1 MVDIINTT
9 GSHHFP
15 QRKNKF
21 KKMVGKICSRE
32 GSHKSCKDS
41 KEVTLLT
48 PPIKTNES
56 TNCLSKN
63 PKRWK
68 KFQKQY
74 QHEFDEKIKLMDE
87 IRDRKK
93 DNDAIHSI
101 FSLQD
106 SDF

>member
-1 MVDIINTT
+1 MSDIISTT

-15 QRKNKF
+15 LRKNKF

-32 GSHKSCKDS
+32 GSNKSKDS
-41 KEVTLLT
+41 KESLLLQNLM
-48 PPIKTNES
+48 KANES
-56 TNCLSKN
+56 TNWLSKN

-68 KFQKQY
+68 RFQKQY

-93 DNDAIHSI
+93 DDDVIQSL
-101 FSLQD
+101 FSLED

>member
-32 GSHKSCKDS
+32 GSNSKDS
-41 KEVTLLT
+41 KEVIVPT
-48 PPIKTNES
+48 PSTKTNEP
-56 TNCLSKN
+56 TNWLSKN

-93 DNDAIHSI
+93 DNDTIHSL

>member
-1 MVDIINTT
+1 MVDFINTT

-21 KKMVGKICSRE
+21 KKMVGKICSRR
-32 GSHKSCKDS
+32 GFHKSRKDS
-41 KEVTLLT
+41 KESTLLT
-48 PPIKTNES
+48 SPIKTSES
-56 TNCLSKN
+56 TICLSKN

-74 QHEFDEKIKLMDE
+74 QPEFDEKIKLLDE

-93 DNDAIHSI
+93 DNDVIHSL
-101 FSLQD
+101 FSL
-106 SDF
+106 

>member
-1 MVDIINTT
+1 MGDIINTT
-9 GSHHFP
+9 KSHHLP

-21 KKMVGKICSRE
+21 KKMVGKLCSRG
-32 GSHKSCKDS
+32 GSNKSS
-41 KEVTLLT
+41 KELGGVLLT
-48 PPIKTNES
+48 SSIQSSES
-56 TNCLSKN
+56 TNWLSKN
-63 PKRWK
+63 TKRWK

-93 DNDAIHSI
+93 DNDAINSL

>member
-21 KKMVGKICSRE
+21 KKMVGKICSRK
-32 GSHKSCKDS
+32 GSQKSSKDS
-41 KEVTLLT
+41 KELILLT
-48 PPIKTNES
+48 PSIKMNEP

-63 PKRWK
+63 PKRWE

-74 QHEFDEKIKLMDE
+74 QPEFDEKIKLMDE

-93 DNDAIHSI
+93 DNDVIHSL